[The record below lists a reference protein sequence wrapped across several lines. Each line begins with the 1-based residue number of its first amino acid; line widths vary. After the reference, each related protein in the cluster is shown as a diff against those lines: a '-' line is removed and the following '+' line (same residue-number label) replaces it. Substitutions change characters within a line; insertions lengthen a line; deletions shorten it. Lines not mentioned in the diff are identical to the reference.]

1 MPDVFKSGP
10 IVRCFL
16 RARVAVQDSTRE
28 MKTLK
33 KPKNEAITVRE
44 VAEFLKLHR
53 ETVNR
58 MIKSGELPALKV
70 GTAWRLNRLQIME
83 WAKSR
88 RVRMQPED

>member
-1 MPDVFKSGP
+1 
-10 IVRCFL
+10 
-16 RARVAVQDSTRE
+16 
-28 MKTLK
+28 MKTPR

-44 VAEFLKLHR
+44 VGEFLNLHR

-70 GTAWRLNRLQIME
+70 GTAWRLNRMQIME

-88 RVRMQPED
+88 RARMQPED

>member
-1 MPDVFKSGP
+1 MPDVFESGP

-58 MIKSGELPALKV
+58 MIKNGELPALKV

-88 RVRMQPED
+88 RVRTQPED

>member
-1 MPDVFKSGP
+1 VGRSALKAG
-10 IVRCFL
+10 
-16 RARVAVQDSTRE
+16 VAVEHFTGE

-33 KPKNEAITVRE
+33 KPKNEAISVRE
-44 VAEFLKLHR
+44 VSKFLKLHR

-70 GTAWRLNRLQIME
+70 GTAFRLNRVQIVE

-88 RVRMQPED
+88 RARMQPED

>member
-1 MPDVFKSGP
+1 
-10 IVRCFL
+10 
-16 RARVAVQDSTRE
+16 

-33 KPKNEAITVRE
+33 KNKQEAMNVRE

-70 GTAWRLNRLQIME
+70 GTAWRLNRVQIRE

-88 RVRMQPED
+88 RAGTQSED

>member
-1 MPDVFKSGP
+1 
-10 IVRCFL
+10 
-16 RARVAVQDSTRE
+16 

-33 KPKNEAITVRE
+33 KSKNESVNVRE

-53 ETVNR
+53 ETVNK

-70 GTAWRLNRLQIME
+70 GTAWRLNRIQIME

-88 RVRMQPED
+88 RGRMYPEG

>member
-1 MPDVFKSGP
+1 
-10 IVRCFL
+10 
-16 RARVAVQDSTRE
+16 

-33 KPKNEAITVRE
+33 RPKNEAITVGE
-44 VAEFLKLHR
+44 VAAFLKLHR

-70 GTAWRLNRLQIME
+70 GTAWRLNRVQIME

-88 RVRMQPED
+88 RARMQPED

>member
-1 MPDVFKSGP
+1 
-10 IVRCFL
+10 
-16 RARVAVQDSTRE
+16 

-33 KPKNEAITVRE
+33 KPKHEAINVRE

-58 MIKSGELPALKV
+58 MIRSGELPALKV
-70 GTAWRLNRLQIME
+70 GRAWRLNRVQIWE

-88 RVRMQPED
+88 RARMQAED

>member
-33 KPKNEAITVRE
+33 KPKNEAITVLE

>member
-1 MPDVFKSGP
+1 MPCLK
-10 IVRCFL
+10 
-16 RARVAVQDSTRE
+16 RVVLQDSTRE

-33 KPKNEAITVRE
+33 KTKHEAINVRE
-44 VAEFLKLHR
+44 VAEFLNLHR

-70 GTAWRLNRLQIME
+70 GTAWRLNRVQIWE

-88 RVRMQPED
+88 RARMQPED